1 MVKPGKADM
10 MKPAAYNGQMSTT
23 RLLNIL
29 RPIVLLACALPLV
42 ALFWAGLHDQLGSNP
57 VEHVVTSTGDW
68 SLRLLLA
75 TLAVTPLRKQ
85 LGLHALARW
94 RRFLGVWSFVY
105 ALLHLAAY
113 AWLDLGLDL
122 GEILNDLMTRP
133 VITVGWLALLFML
146 PLGATS
152 TNGAIRRLG
161 AQKWQRL
168 HRLAYLVAILSVLHF
183 LLKKAGKQDFAEVW
197 MQAGLL
203 TILLGWRI
211 HDKWKKGGFARFFSA
226 GPHSC
231 GHAQSSCA
239 TPSRPSHPM
248 GAQIAPITFHRKKP
262 GTSQDSR

>member
-1 MVKPGKADM
+1 MTAA
-10 MKPAAYNGQMSTT
+10 AAYNRRMTTT
-23 RLLNIL
+23 RLLNLL
-29 RPIVLLACALPLV
+29 RPLVLLACALPL
-42 ALFWAGLHDQLGSNP
+42 ALLLWAGLQGQLGSNP
-57 VEHVVTSTGDW
+57 IERIVTSTGDW

-122 GEILNDLMTRP
+122 AEILHDLMTRP
-133 VITVGWLALLFML
+133 VITVGWLALAFML
-146 PLGATS
+146 PLGLTS

-168 HRLAYLVAILSVLHF
+168 HRLVYLVAILSVLHF

-197 MQAGLL
+197 IHAALL
-203 TILLGWRI
+203 TVLLGWRI
-211 HDKWKKGGFARFFSA
+211 HDKWKQGGFAGFFSA
-226 GPHSC
+226 APHSC
-231 GHAQSSCA
+231 GHAPGQDGK
-239 TPSRPSHPM
+239 PSHPM
-248 GAQIAPITFHRKKP
+248 GAQIAPITFHRKRP
-262 GTSQDSR
+262 GPNQDSR